1 MPKAQ
6 TADSCPMRGTK
17 EKEELQQRLEAA
29 ARQIASLQ
37 SQLQMQTGRDPLTG
51 MLELTPFMNLL
62 GQELGRAGRYGRP
75 VAVVRIDID
84 NFEAVNIQLGRQVG
98 DKVLAAAA
106 KMTGGQTRAQDA
118 ACRVAGDQFALLL
131 PETDAAGAAVCAER
145 ILGALER
152 LSAEGVEGLRASA
165 GVAPFERGQSA
176 ERLLAAAGAALRQ
189 AQEDGG
195 GRVALSGAGG
205 AAEYV
210 RGDAALALMAALSER
225 DAWTAAHAR
234 AVGNLA
240 ATLAQ
245 KLGLSADA
253 DTIRSAALLHD
264 VGKMGIPDV
273 VLNKPGPLDES
284 EWSLMREV
292 PLAGERILRSVPGL
306 GVAARVVRHVHEL
319 RDGSGHP
326 DGLAGDQIP
335 LGSRVIAACDAYHAM
350 TSPRP
355 WRPAMAHEQA
365 VHELLEGS
373 DSQFDPEIV
382 EVLVGHVNGLRQASA
397 YVVASA
403 AHTRR

>member
-1 MPKAQ
+1 
-6 TADSCPMRGTK
+6 MRGTK

-29 ARQIASLQ
+29 CRQVA
-37 SQLQMQTGRDPLTG
+37 QLQAQLQQHTGRDPLTG
-51 MLELTPFMNLL
+51 LLELTPFVNSL
-62 GQELGRAGRYGRP
+62 GVELGRAGRYGRP
-75 VAVVRIDID
+75 VSVVRVDID
-84 NFEAVNIQLGRQVG
+84 NFEAVNIQHGRQIG
-98 DKVLAAAA
+98 DRVLAVAAHTIA
-106 KMTGGQTRAQDA
+106 GQTRAQDM

-131 PETDAAGAAVCAER
+131 PETDAAGAATCAER
-145 ILGALER
+145 ILAVLER

-165 GVAPFERGQSA
+165 GVAPFERGQNG

-189 AQEDGG
+189 AQEEGG
-195 GRVALSGAGG
+195 GRVALAGAAG

-245 KLGLSADA
+245 KLGLSAEA
-253 DTIRSAALLHD
+253 DSIRTAALLHD

-273 VLNKPGPLDES
+273 VLNKPSALDDA
-284 EWSLMREV
+284 EWSLMSEV
-292 PLAGERILRSVPGL
+292 PLAGERILRSVPGM
-306 GVAARVVRHVHEL
+306 GAAARLVRHVHE
-319 RDGSGHP
+319 RWDGTGHP

-355 WRPAMAHEQA
+355 WRAALTHEQA

-373 DSQFDPEIV
+373 GTQFDPEIV
-382 EVLVGHVNGLRQASA
+382 EVLAGHVNGLRQASA
-397 YVVASA
+397 YVV
-403 AHTRR
+403 HDQ

>member
-1 MPKAQ
+1 
-6 TADSCPMRGTK
+6 MRGTR
-17 EKEELQQRLEAA
+17 EKDELQQRLQAA
-29 ARQIASLQ
+29 GHQIA
-37 SQLQMQTGRDPLTG
+37 QLQAQLQQQSGRDPLTN
-51 MLELTPFMNLL
+51 LPELTPFMNTL
-62 GQELGRAGRYGRP
+62 GMELSRAGRYGRP

-84 NFEAVNIQLGRQVG
+84 NFEAVNVQYGRPAG
-98 DKVLAAAA
+98 DRVLAMAARMIA
-106 KMTGGQTRAQDA
+106 GQTRAQDIV
-118 ACRVAGDQFALLL
+118 CRVAGDQFALLL

-145 ILGALER
+145 ILGVLER

-165 GVAPFERGQSA
+165 GVAPFERGQSG
-176 ERLLAAAGAALRQ
+176 ERLLASAGAALRQ

-225 DAWTAAHAR
+225 DAWTAAHSR

-240 ATLAQ
+240 ATLSQ

-253 DTIRSAALLHD
+253 DTIRTAALLHD

-273 VLNKPGPLDES
+273 VLNKPLALDEA

-292 PLAGERILRSVPGL
+292 PLAGERILRSVPGM
-306 GVAARVVRHVHEL
+306 GAAARLVRHIHE
-319 RDGSGHP
+319 RWNGSGHP
-326 DGLAGDQIP
+326 DGLAGDEIP

-355 WRPAMAHEQA
+355 WRAALSHEQA
-365 VHELLEGS
+365 IHELLEGAKT
-373 DSQFDPEIV
+373 QFDPEIV

-397 YVVASA
+397 YLVSD
-403 AHTRR
+403 

>member
-1 MPKAQ
+1 
-6 TADSCPMRGTK
+6 MRGTR
-17 EKEELQQRLEAA
+17 EKEDLQQRFEAA
-29 ARQIASLQ
+29 CRQIASLQ
-37 SQLQMQTGRDPLTG
+37 SQLQTHAGRDPLTG
-51 MLELTPFMNLL
+51 LLELTPFMNSL
-62 GQELGRAGRYGRP
+62 GQELDRAGRYGRP

-84 NFEAVNIQLGRQVG
+84 NFEAVNVQYGRPVG
-98 DKVLAAAA
+98 DRVLAMAA
-106 KMTGGQTRAQDA
+106 KLIVGQTRAQDIV
-118 ACRVAGDQFALLL
+118 CRVAGDQFALLL

-145 ILGALER
+145 ILGVLER

-165 GVAPFERGQSA
+165 GVAPFERGQSG

-195 GRVALSGAGG
+195 GRVTLSGAGG

-225 DAWTAAHAR
+225 DAWTAAHSR

-264 VGKMGIPDV
+264 IGKMGIPDV
-273 VLNKPGPLDES
+273 ILNKPMTLDAA

-292 PLAGERILRSVPGL
+292 PLAGERILRSVPGM
-306 GVAARVVRHVHEL
+306 GSAARLVRHIHE
-319 RDGSGHP
+319 RWDGSGHP
-326 DGLAGDQIP
+326 DGLAGDEIP
-335 LGSRVIAACDAYHAM
+335 MGSRVIAPCDAYHAM

-355 WRPAMAHEQA
+355 WRAALTHEEA
-365 VHELLEGS
+365 VHELLEGANT
-373 DSQFDPEIV
+373 QFDPEVV
-382 EVLVGHVNGLRQASA
+382 EVIVGHVNGLRQASA
-397 YVVASA
+397 YLQE
-403 AHTRR
+403 H

>member
-1 MPKAQ
+1 M
-6 TADSCPMRGTK
+6 
-17 EKEELQQRLEAA
+17 QQRLEAA
-29 ARQIASLQ
+29 CRQIASLQ
-37 SQLQMQTGRDPLTG
+37 SQLQMHSGRDPLTG
-51 MLELTPFMNLL
+51 LLELTPFMNALEL
-62 GQELGRAGRYGRP
+62 ELGRAGRYGRP

-84 NFEAVNIQLGRQVG
+84 NFEAVNIQCGRPAG
-98 DKVLAAAA
+98 DRVLAAASKLIA
-106 KMTGGQTRAQDA
+106 GQTRAQDM

-131 PETDAAGAAVCAER
+131 PETDAAGGAVCAER
-145 ILGALER
+145 ILGVLER

-176 ERLLAAAGAALRQ
+176 ERLLAAAGAAMKH

-210 RGDAALALMAALSER
+210 RGDAALALMATLSER

-234 AVGNLA
+234 AVGNLS

-264 VGKMGIPDV
+264 IGKMGIPDLI
-273 VLNKPGPLDES
+273 LNKPGPLDDT
-284 EWSLMREV
+284 EWAVMRDV
-292 PLAGERILRSVPGL
+292 PLAGERILRSVPGM
-306 GVAARVVRHVHEL
+306 GGAARLIRHVHEHW
-319 RDGSGHP
+319 DGSGHP

-335 LGSRVIAACDAYHAM
+335 LGSRVIAPCDAYNAM

-355 WRPAMAHEQA
+355 WRPAMTHEQA
-365 VHELLEGS
+365 LHELLEGAKK
-373 DSQFDPEIV
+373 QFDPDVV

-397 YVVASA
+397 YIAG
-403 AHTRR
+403 T